1 MKTNP
6 LIVEQL
12 SPFDVQTTV
21 DKLIEAASNMG
32 WQNPANHNLQQSL
45 SKSGKEVL
53 PIQVIEICK
62 PEYSGIMLE
71 KNDERIVS
79 ILMPC
84 RISVYQKSD
93 GKTYIALLNMSEISA
108 GLPSTVMEAII
119 KATEESFEIVKT
131 VI

>member
-1 MKTNP
+1 MNTNA
-6 LIVEQL
+6 LIIEQL
-12 SPFDVQTTV
+12 SPYDVITTV
-21 DKLIEAASNMG
+21 ERLVEAAKLKE
-32 WQNPANHNLQQSL
+32 WQNPAIHNLQQSL
-45 SKSGKEVL
+45 AKAGKEVR
-53 PIQVIEICK
+53 PVQVIEICK